1 LTQPAG
7 QEISFFGVQEVS
19 MSEPALS
26 MILPKSGEQAWPEQ
40 GEWTYEDYLRLP
52 DDGRRYEVI
61 RGVLYLMP
69 APTFDHQYSVSQIG
83 RLLGNFV
90 EEHRLGVVLVA
101 PFDVRLPD
109 RIGDPVQPDV
119 VFIRRERQPR
129 SGDPNFEGVPD
140 LMVEVLSP
148 SNWRYDRKTK
158 LSAYRDAGAPE
169 VWLVDPLARAVEVF
183 VLAPDRSEYILR
195 ERRGEGEAVGSSVLT
210 GLRLDVA
217 RLFPPAA

>member
-1 LTQPAG
+1 
-7 QEISFFGVQEVS
+7 

>member
-1 LTQPAG
+1 
-7 QEISFFGVQEVS
+7 

-26 MILPKSGEQAWPEQ
+26 LTFPESDGQTWPAQ

-61 RGVLYLMP
+61 RGFLYVMP
-69 APTFDHQYSVSQIG
+69 APTFDHQYAVSQTG

-90 EEHRLGVVLVA
+90 DENRLGVVLVA

-169 VWLVDPLARAVEVF
+169 LWLVDPLARTVEVF
-183 VLAPDRSEYILR
+183 VLAPDRSEYVLR
-195 ERRGEGEAVGSSVLT
+195 ERRGEGETVGSVVLV
-210 GLRLDVA
+210 GLRLEVA
-217 RLFPPAA
+217 RLFPAAE

>member
-1 LTQPAG
+1 MA
-7 QEISFFGVQEVS
+7 
-19 MSEPALS
+19 EPAFSL
-26 MILPKSGEQAWPEQ
+26 ILPESGGQAWPAQ

-61 RGVLYLMP
+61 RGVLYVMP
-69 APTFDHQYSVSQIG
+69 APTFDHQYAVSQIG
-83 RLLGNFV
+83 RLLGNLV
-90 EEHRLGVVLVA
+90 EENRLGVVLVA

-129 SGDPNFEGVPD
+129 AGDPNFEGVPD

-148 SNWRYDRKTK
+148 GNWRYDRKIK

-169 VWLVDPLARAVEVF
+169 VWLVDPLARTVEVF

-195 ERRGEGEAVGSSVLT
+195 EHRGEGEAVSSAVLA

-217 RLFPPAA
+217 KLFPPAEESTTHLRVDEREQGSL